1 MKTFDQNI
9 RYYRHLIEVIE
20 RKTNIQNNFF
30 FLIKLFIHLFDD
42 QTGII
47 LKLLLIKF
55 SIFFVPLMSVQ
66 YFSDLI
72 NSKLEKKTECLSDL
86 FKLNQLSYYELI
98 I

>member
-1 MKTFDQNI
+1 MTVKTFDQNI

-30 FLIKLFIHLFDD
+30 FLIKLFVHLFDD

-55 SIFFVPLMSVQ
+55 SIFFRS
-66 YFSDLI
+66 SDVSAI
-72 NSKLEKKTECLSDL
+72 FFRPNQFQIGKK
-86 FKLNQLSYYELI
+86 N
-98 I
+98 